1 MQELLYKDLTYAIR
15 QCVFDVHNEVGVGYD
30 EETYHQGLIRKFGRE
45 GISFSS
51 KEKIRLL
58 HRGILVQE
66 FALDFLLEDNV
77 ILALKSLPCDFL
89 QVNYVQL
96 FTELKLWKKHLGLLA
111 NFGLPKVKIERRI
124 YDDKPFVVDENYDHV
139 KNRMTETERQIMKRV
154 RDAILCVGEEH
165 GLGFGKSVV
174 RKLVEAELAYQQIQN
189 EKDVPVP
196 VNYLG
201 EIIRTYKMRFLLLE
215 NKLVCGITALQ
226 DAVTY
231 HDVSKIKSY
240 LCALNLSVG
249 LAVNFGKSKL
259 EIKGVCGD

>member
-1 MQELLYKDLTYAIR
+1 LYKDLTYAIR
-15 QCVFDVHNEVGVGYD
+15 QCVFDVHNEIGVGYD

-45 GISFSS
+45 GVVFSS
-51 KEKIRLL
+51 KEKFKLK

-66 FALDFLLEDNV
+66 FALDFLLEDKI

-96 FTELKLWKKHLGLLA
+96 FTELKLWQKHLGLLV
-111 NFGLPKVKIERRI
+111 NFGLPKAKIERRI
-124 YDDKPFVVDENYDHV
+124 YDDKHFVVDENYDHV
-139 KNRMTETERQIMKRV
+139 KNRMTETEQQIMKRV
-154 RDAILCVGEEH
+154 RDAILFVGETH

-189 EKDVPVP
+189 DKDVPIP
-196 VNYLG
+196 INYLG
-201 EIIRTYKMRFLLLE
+201 EVIRTYKMRHLLLE
-215 NKLVCGITALQ
+215 KRLVCGITALQ

-231 HDVSKIKSY
+231 HDISKIKSY
-240 LCALNLSVG
+240 LRALKLQVG

>member
-1 MQELLYKDLTYAIR
+1 MQELLYEDLTYVIR
-15 QCVFDVHNEVGVGYD
+15 QCVFDVHNDIGVGYD

-45 GISFSS
+45 GVAFSS
-51 KEKIRLL
+51 KEKIRLK

-66 FALDFLLEDNV
+66 FALDFLLEDKV

-96 FTELKLWKKHLGLLA
+96 FSELKLWTKHLGLLV
-111 NFGLPKVKIERRI
+111 NFGQPKVKIERRI
-124 YDDKPFVVDENYDHV
+124 YDDKPFVVDESYDHI
-139 KNRMTETERQIMKRV
+139 KSRMTEHERQILQRV
-154 RDAILCVGEEH
+154 RDAILFVGETH

-189 EKDVPVP
+189 DKDVPVP

-201 EIIRTYKMRFLLLE
+201 ETIRTYKIRHLLLE
-215 NKLVCGITALQ
+215 KRLVCGVTALQ

-240 LCALNLSVG
+240 LRALNLSIG